1 MALAFLRKLFHSLHE
16 SALPCRETGIR
27 RLDGSSDMG
36 LLVHEIEV
44 LSCSF
49 DTGFNYIQPIL
60 TIIYVIREM
69 ESVMI
74 LQFAGILQFSKVL
87 ILLV

>member
-1 MALAFLRKLFHSLHE
+1 MSLHFP
-16 SALPCRETGIR
+16 AVKLGYTDWMAP
-27 RLDGSSDMG
+27 LVWFQMGS
-36 LLVHEIEV
+36 LVHGIEV
-44 LSCSF
+44 LACSF
-49 DTGFNYIQPIL
+49 DTGFSYIQPIL

-74 LQFAGILQFSKVL
+74 LPFAGILQFSKVL